1 MTRTYEFRGGILG
14 QPPRLL
20 ILVEG
25 ETEETFVN
33 DLLAP
38 HLCGKGFEC
47 VNARLMGKARL
58 RAQRG
63 GVRGWM
69 EVKAEIVRHLRTD
82 PALLV
87 TTMVDY
93 YGMPSD
99 PKKTKA

>member
-1 MTRTYEFRGGILG
+1 VA
-14 QPPRLL
+14 RLL

>member
-1 MTRTYEFRGGILG
+1 MA
-14 QPPRLL
+14 RLF

-33 DLLAP
+33 ELLAP
-38 HLCGKGFEC
+38 HLDGKGFES
-47 VNARLMGKARL
+47 VGARLMGNARL

-82 PALLV
+82 AALFV